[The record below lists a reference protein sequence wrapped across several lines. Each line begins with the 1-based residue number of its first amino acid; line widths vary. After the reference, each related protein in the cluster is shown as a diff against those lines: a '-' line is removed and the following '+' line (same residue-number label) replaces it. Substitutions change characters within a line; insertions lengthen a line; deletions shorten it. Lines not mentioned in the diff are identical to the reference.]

1 MTKIGEMPYLNS
13 EIFYLNR
20 VSNFNY
26 INLTPRKM
34 GVAISGM
41 KINAGPI
48 SLVDFFKSENLNL
61 FNNYCVATKK
71 SANSVFLF
79 SEKKI
84 EDIENIYIT
93 NETSTSV
100 KLLKILNHFY
110 WKNKQII
117 YQKNSINC
125 KSKLIIGDSALKM
138 LNNSDF
144 KYRYDLGYERN
155 NLTGLPFVFALW
167 AYNKLEDIELN
178 KLENSINFG
187 LNNFNA
193 SLEIIIKKNKR
204 NYLSNSEI
212 INYLKGFS
220 YRVGNLEEKAI
231 NTFKEMYNE
240 IEG

>member
-20 VSNFNY
+20 ISDFNY
-26 INLTPRKM
+26 INLTPKKM
-34 GVAISGM
+34 GVAISEM

-48 SLVDFFKSENLNL
+48 SLVDFFKTDNLNL
-61 FNNYCVATKK
+61 LNNYCVATKK

-84 EDIENIYIT
+84 DDIEDIYIT

-100 KLLKILNHFY
+100 KLLKTLNHFY
-110 WKNKQII
+110 WKNKQIV
-117 YQKNSINC
+117 YRKNPTNC

-144 KYRYDLGYERN
+144 KYKYDLGHEWN

-167 AYNKLEDIELN
+167 AYNKLGDNEL
-178 KLENSINFG
+178 KELENSINLG
-187 LNNFNA
+187 LDNLND
-193 SLEIIIKKNKR
+193 SLEIIVRKNKR
-204 NYLSNSEI
+204 IYLSKSEI
-212 INYLKGFS
+212 INYLEGFS

-240 IEG
+240 IKG

>member
-144 KYRYDLGYERN
+144 KYRYDLGYEWN

-212 INYLKGFS
+212 INYLEGFS

-240 IEG
+240 IKG

>member
-34 GVAISGM
+34 GIAISGM

-48 SLVDFFKSENLNL
+48 SLVDFFKSDNLNL

-144 KYRYDLGYERN
+144 KYRYDLGYEWN

-212 INYLKGFS
+212 INYLEGFS

>member
-20 VSNFNY
+20 LSGFEY
-26 INLTPRKM
+26 IDFTPKKM
-34 GVAISGM
+34 GIAISEK

-48 SLVDFFKSENLNL
+48 SLIDFFNSNELNL
-61 FNNYCVATKK
+61 LNNYCVSTKK

-79 SEKKI
+79 SKYKI
-84 EDIENIYIT
+84 EDINNIYIT

-100 KLLKILNHFY
+100 ILLKALNHFH
-110 WKNKQII
+110 WKNKNIFF
-117 YQKNSINC
+117 QKTDPNC
-125 KSKLIIGDSALKM
+125 KSKLIIGDGALVM
-138 LNNSDF
+138 LKNNDF
-144 KYRYDLGYERN
+144 KYKYDLGYEWN

-167 AYNKLEDIELN
+167 AYNNLRNKDLN

-187 LNNFNA
+187 LNNFND
-193 SLEIIIKKNKR
+193 SLKIIIKKNNR
-204 NYLSNSEI
+204 NYLTKSEI
-212 INYLKGFS
+212 INYLKGFT

-240 IEG
+240 IKG

>member
-144 KYRYDLGYERN
+144 KYRYDLGYECN

-212 INYLKGFS
+212 INYLEGFS

>member
-1 MTKIGEMPYLNS
+1 
-13 EIFYLNR
+13 
-20 VSNFNY
+20 
-26 INLTPRKM
+26 M

-144 KYRYDLGYERN
+144 KYRYDLGYEWN

-212 INYLKGFS
+212 INYLEGFS

>member
-144 KYRYDLGYERN
+144 KYRYDLGYEWN

-212 INYLKGFS
+212 INYLEGFS

>member
-20 VSNFNY
+20 ISNFNY
-26 INLTPRKM
+26 INLTPKKM
-34 GVAISGM
+34 GIAISKK

-48 SLVDFFKSENLNL
+48 SLVDFFKSNNLNL
-61 FNNYCVATKK
+61 LNNYCVATKK

-84 EDIENIYIT
+84 EDAENIYIT

-100 KLLKILNHFY
+100 MLFKVLNHFY
-110 WKNKQII
+110 WKNKQIVF
-117 YQKNSINC
+117 QKNNLNC

-138 LNNSDF
+138 LNNNNF
-144 KYRYDLGYERN
+144 KYKYDLGYEWN

-167 AYNKLEDIELN
+167 AYNELRDNELN
-178 KLENSINFG
+178 ELKNSINFG
-187 LNNFNA
+187 LDNFNV
-193 SLEIIIKKNKR
+193 SLEIIIKKNER
-204 NYLSNSEI
+204 NYLSKSEI
-212 INYLKGFS
+212 INYLEGFS

>member
-20 VSNFNY
+20 VSDFNY
-26 INLTPRKM
+26 INLTPKKM
-34 GVAISGM
+34 GVAISKM

-48 SLVDFFKSENLNL
+48 SLVDFFKTDNLNL
-61 FNNYCVATKK
+61 LNNYCVATKK

-84 EDIENIYIT
+84 DDVEDIYIT

-100 KLLKILNHFY
+100 MLLKTLNHFY
-110 WKNKQII
+110 WKNKQIV
-117 YQKNSINC
+117 YQKNPVNC
-125 KSKLIIGDSALKM
+125 KSKLIIGDSALKF
-138 LNNSDF
+138 LNNNDF
-144 KYRYDLGYERN
+144 KYKYDLGHEWN
-155 NLTGLPFVFALW
+155 NFTGLPFVFALW
-167 AYNKLEDIELN
+167 AYNKLGNNELN
-178 KLENSINFG
+178 ELENSINFG
-187 LNNFNA
+187 LDNFDD
-193 SLEIIIKKNKR
+193 SLESIVKKNKR
-204 NYLSNSEI
+204 NYLSKSEI
-212 INYLKGFS
+212 VNYIEGFS

>member
-20 VSNFNY
+20 ISDFNY
-26 INLTPRKM
+26 INLTPKKM
-34 GVAISGM
+34 GVAISEM

-48 SLVDFFKSENLNL
+48 SLVDFFKTDNLNL
-61 FNNYCVATKK
+61 LNNYCVATKK

-84 EDIENIYIT
+84 DDIEDIYIT

-100 KLLKILNHFY
+100 KLLKTLNHFY
-110 WKNKQII
+110 WKNKQIV
-117 YQKNSINC
+117 YQKNPMNC
-125 KSKLIIGDSALKM
+125 KSKLIIGDSTLKF
-138 LNNSDF
+138 LNISDF
-144 KYRYDLGYERN
+144 KYKYDLGHEWN

-167 AYNKLEDIELN
+167 AYNKLGDTEL
-178 KLENSINFG
+178 KDLENSINLG
-187 LNNFNA
+187 LDNFNN
-193 SLEIIIKKNKR
+193 SLEMIIRKNER
-204 NYLSNSEI
+204 IYLSKSEI
-212 INYLKGFS
+212 INYLEGFS

>member
-34 GVAISGM
+34 GIAISGM

-48 SLVDFFKSENLNL
+48 SLVDFFKSDNLNL

-71 SANSVFLF
+71 SANSVSLF

-100 KLLKILNHFY
+100 KLLKILNHFH

-144 KYRYDLGYERN
+144 KYRYDLGYEWN

-212 INYLKGFS
+212 INYLEGFS